1 MGENAEL
8 YVLKGN
14 ERMAIESWLIKHK
27 VNYDERCSTEE
38 LIELYRNVECG
49 GVWLQ
54 MKITQKQRI
63 INYIREF
70 GYITSWQAYQDLGI
84 M

>member
-14 ERMAIESWLIKHK
+14 ERRAIESWLIKHK

-49 GVWLQ
+49 GV
-54 MKITQKQRI
+54 
-63 INYIREF
+63 
-70 GYITSWQAYQDLGI
+70 
-84 M
+84 